1 MNNWLPTFGR
11 VTGPLS
17 FFLVY
22 YLVET
27 TGLAPEGK
35 LMLGLTLWMA
45 IWWITEAVPIAG
57 TALLPLVVLPL
68 LGVLPIKQVSSN
80 YMDPTVLLYMG
91 GFLLAT
97 AIEKWGLHRRI
108 ALNII
113 NLLGTDLRRI
123 VLGFMLATGFLSMWI
138 SNSATALMMLPIG
151 LAVIGQFKNH
161 LGDENGILSTHLAKN
176 ILLGIAYSASIGG
189 MATLIG
195 TPTNN
200 ILRAVVEKLY
210 NYTIDFNEWMLFAF
224 PFTVVLMAIAW
235 FYLVNY
241 SNPLPKKFQL
251 SEAKSVIQEQLFK
264 LGKITFEE
272 KTVLIVFGLVCF
284 AWITRS
290 FLLAPFIPALDDTII
305 ALLGVLLLLLLPSS
319 RKNEENG
326 RILDWKTAEQI
337 PWGVLIL
344 FGGGLALAEGFKET
358 GLADWIG
365 QHLSLI
371 EGVSFFVLLL
381 IIVAAV
387 NFLTEVTSNV
397 ATASML
403 LPILASVAIKLDVH
417 PFGLMVGATLAA
429 SCAFMLPVATPP
441 NAVVFG
447 PGYLKI
453 KDMVK
458 VGLWLNII
466 SIILLTLMVY
476 FILPWLWKIDLQAYP
491 FEGF

>member
-1 MNNWLPTFGR
+1 M
-11 VTGPLS
+11 
-17 FFLVY
+17 
-22 YLVET
+22 
-27 TGLAPEGK
+27 LA
-35 LMLGLTLWMA
+35 LTAWMA
-45 IWWITEAVPIAG
+45 IWWITEALPIAG

-68 LGVLPIKQVSSN
+68 AGVLPIVDIASN
-80 YMDPTVLLYMG
+80 YMDPTVMLYMG

-97 AIEKWGLHRRI
+97 AIEKWNLHQRI

-123 VLGFMLATGFLSMWI
+123 VLGFILATGFLSMWI

-151 LAVIGQFKNH
+151 LAVVSQFKSH
-161 LGDENGILSTHLAKN
+161 LGQGQEKLASHLGKN
-176 ILLGIAYSASIGG
+176 IMLGIAYSASIGG

-210 NYTIDFNEWMLFAF
+210 NYTIDFNEWMLFAL
-224 PFTVVLMAIAW
+224 PFTMILTAICW
-235 FYLVNY
+235 IYLVNFG
-241 SNPLPKKFQL
+241 NPLPKNFKL
-251 SEAKSVIQEQLFK
+251 NEAKSVISNQLNA

-272 KTVLIVFGLVCF
+272 KTVLVVFGTVCF

-290 FLLAPFIPALDDTII
+290 FLLTPLIPELDDTII
-305 ALLGVLLLLLLPSS
+305 ALVGVLFLLLLPSS
-319 RKNEENG
+319 GKNGEKG
-326 RILDWKTAEQI
+326 RILDWNTAEKI

-344 FGGGLALAEGFKET
+344 FGGGLALAQGFKET

-365 QHLSLI
+365 QRLTLI
-371 EGVSFFVLLL
+371 EGVGFFMLLL
-381 IIVAAV
+381 IIIAAV

-403 LPILASVAIKLDVH
+403 LPILASVAIKLDLH
-417 PFGLMVGATLAA
+417 PLGIMVGATLAA

-447 PGYLKI
+447 SGYLKI

-458 VGLWLNII
+458 AGLWLNIL

-476 FILPWLWKIDLQAYP
+476 YVLPWLWNINLEAYP
-491 FEGF
+491 F

>member
-1 MNNWLPTFGR
+1 MNNWFHTLGR
-11 VTGPLS
+11 FAGPLAFILLY
-17 FFLVY
+17 FFVP
-22 YLVET
+22 T
-27 TGLAPEGK
+27 SGLPEEGK
-35 LMLGLTLWMA
+35 IMLGLTLWMA

-57 TALLPLVVLPL
+57 TALLPLIVLPL
-68 LGVLPIKQVSSN
+68 LGIVSIKQVSAN

-176 ILLGIAYSASIGG
+176 ILLGIAYAASIGG

-235 FYLVNY
+235 FYLVNFG
-241 SNPLPKKFQL
+241 NPLPKKFQL
-251 SEAKSVIQEQLFK
+251 SEAKSVIQEQLTK

-284 AWITRS
+284 SWITRS
-290 FLLAPFIPALDDTII
+290 FLLAPLLPALDDTIT
-305 ALLGVLLLLLLPSS
+305 ALIGVLLLLILPSS
-319 RKNEENG
+319 GKSEPKG

-458 VGLWLNII
+458 AGLWLNVI

-476 FILPWLWKIDLQAYP
+476 FILPFLWKIDLEAYP
-491 FEGF
+491 F

>member
-11 VTGPLS
+11 IAGPLA

-22 YLVET
+22 YLADT
-27 TGLAPEGK
+27 PGLAPEGK

-57 TALLPLVVLPL
+57 TALLPLMVLPL
-68 LGVLPIKQVSSN
+68 AGVLNLKQVSNN

-97 AIEKWGLHRRI
+97 SIEKWNLHKRI

-176 ILLGIAYSASIGG
+176 ILLGIAYAASIGG

-200 ILRAVVEKLY
+200 VLRAVVEKLY

-224 PFTVVLMAIAW
+224 PFSVVLLAIAW
-235 FYLVNY
+235 YYLVNFG
-241 SNPLPKKFQL
+241 NPLPKKFNL
-251 SEAKSVIQEQLFK
+251 TEAKSVIQDQIVA
-264 LGKITFEE
+264 LGKISYEE
-272 KTVLIVFGLVCF
+272 KTVLAVFGLVCF
-284 AWITRS
+284 SWITRS
-290 FLLAPFIPALDDTII
+290 FLLAPLLPALDDTII
-305 ALLGVLLLLLLPSS
+305 ALLGVMLLLLLPSS
-319 RKNEENG
+319 GKSEPKG

-358 GLADWIG
+358 GLASWIG

-381 IIVAAV
+381 IIIAAV

-458 VGLWLNII
+458 AGLWLNII

-476 FILPWLWKIDLQAYP
+476 YILPWLWEIDLQKYP
-491 FEGF
+491 F

>member
-1 MNNWLPTFGR
+1 MNNWFHTFGR
-11 VTGPLS
+11 FAGPLAFLLLY
-17 FFLVY
+17 FFVP
-22 YLVET
+22 T
-27 TGLAPEGK
+27 TGLPQEGK
-35 LMLGLTLWMA
+35 FMLGLTLWMA

-57 TALLPLVVLPL
+57 TALLPLIILPL
-68 LGVLPIKQVSSN
+68 LGIVSIKQVSAN

-123 VLGFMLATGFLSMWI
+123 VLGFMVATGFLSMWI

-176 ILLGIAYSASIGG
+176 ILIGIAYAASIGG

-235 FYLVNY
+235 FYLVNFG
-241 SNPLPKKFQL
+241 NPLPKKFQL
-251 SEAKSVIQEQLFK
+251 SEAKSVIQEQMTK

-284 AWITRS
+284 SWITRS
-290 FLLAPFIPALDDTII
+290 FLLAPLLPALDDTII
-305 ALLGVLLLLLLPSS
+305 ALIGVLLLLILPSS
-319 RKNEENG
+319 GKSEPKG

-403 LPILASVAIKLDVH
+403 LPILAAVAIKLDVH

-458 VGLWLNII
+458 AGLWLNII
-466 SIILLTLMVY
+466 SIILLSLMVY

>member
-1 MNNWLPTFGR
+1 MNNWLPNMGR
-11 VTGPLS
+11 IVGPLA
-17 FFLVY
+17 FFLLY
-22 YLVET
+22 YLAET
-27 TGLAPEGK
+27 PGLPPEGK

-45 IWWITEAVPIAG
+45 IWWITDAVPIAG
-57 TALLPLVVLPL
+57 TALLPLIVLPL
-68 LGVLPIKQVSSN
+68 SGVLNLKQVSNN

-97 AIEKWGLHRRI
+97 SIEKWNLHKRI

-176 ILLGIAYSASIGG
+176 ILLGIAYAASIGG

-200 ILRAVVEKLY
+200 VLRAVVEKLY

-224 PFTVVLMAIAW
+224 PFSVVLLAIAW
-235 FYLVNY
+235 YYLVNFG
-241 SNPLPKKFQL
+241 NPLPKKFNL
-251 SEAKSVIQEQLFK
+251 TEAKSVIQDQIVA
-264 LGKITFEE
+264 LGKISYEE
-272 KTVLIVFGLVCF
+272 KTVLAVFGLVCF
-284 AWITRS
+284 SWITRS
-290 FLLAPFIPALDDTII
+290 FLLAPLLPALDDTII
-305 ALLGVLLLLLLPSS
+305 ALLGVMLLLLLPSS
-319 RKNEENG
+319 GKSEPKG

-358 GLADWIG
+358 GLASWIG

-381 IIVAAV
+381 IIIAAV

-458 VGLWLNII
+458 AGLWLNII

-476 FILPWLWKIDLQAYP
+476 YILPWLWNINLEAYP
-491 FEGF
+491 F

>member
-11 VTGPLS
+11 VIGPLS

-35 LMLGLTLWMA
+35 LMLGLTFWMA

-68 LGVLPIKQVSSN
+68 LGVLSIKQVSSN

-176 ILLGIAYSASIGG
+176 ILLGIAYAASIGG

-224 PFTVVLMAIAW
+224 PFTLVLMAIAW
-235 FYLVNY
+235 FYLVNFG
-241 SNPLPKKFQL
+241 NPLPKKFQL

-319 RKNEENG
+319 GKNGENG

-458 VGLWLNII
+458 AGLWLNIL

-476 FILPWLWKIDLQAYP
+476 FILPWLWEINLQKYP
-491 FEGF
+491 F

>member
-1 MNNWLPTFGR
+1 MNNWFHTLGR
-11 VTGPLS
+11 IAGPLAFLLLY
-17 FFLVY
+17 FFVP
-22 YLVET
+22 T
-27 TGLAPEGK
+27 SGLPDEGK

-57 TALLPLVVLPL
+57 TALLPLIILPL
-68 LGVLPIKQVSSN
+68 LGIVSIKQVSAN

-176 ILLGIAYSASIGG
+176 ILLGIAYAASIGG

-235 FYLVNY
+235 FYLVNFG
-241 SNPLPKKFQL
+241 NPLPKKFQL
-251 SEAKSVIQEQLFK
+251 SEAKSVIQEQLTK

-284 AWITRS
+284 SWITRS
-290 FLLAPFIPALDDTII
+290 FLLAPLLPALDDTII
-305 ALLGVLLLLLLPSS
+305 ALIGVLLLLILPSS
-319 RKNEENG
+319 GKSEPKG

-458 VGLWLNII
+458 AGLWLNII
-466 SIILLTLMVY
+466 SIILLSLMVY

-491 FEGF
+491 F

>member
-1 MNNWLPTFGR
+1 MNTWFPNVGR
-11 VTGPLS
+11 LLGPLA
-17 FFLVY
+17 FFLIY
-22 YLVET
+22 YLVDT
-27 TGLAPEGK
+27 PGLAPEGK
-35 LMLGLTLWMA
+35 LMLGLALWMA
-45 IWWITEAVPIAG
+45 IWWITDAVPIAG
-57 TALLPLVVLPL
+57 TALLPLMVLPL
-68 LGVLPIKQVSSN
+68 SGVLNLKQVSNN

-97 AIEKWGLHRRI
+97 SIEKWNLHKRI

-176 ILLGIAYSASIGG
+176 ILLGIAYAASIGG

-200 ILRAVVEKLY
+200 VLRAVVEKLY

-224 PFTVVLMAIAW
+224 PFSVVLLAIAW

-241 SNPLPKKFQL
+241 GNPLPKKFNL
-251 SEAKSVIQEQLFK
+251 TEAKSVIQDQIVS
-264 LGKITFEE
+264 LGKITYEE
-272 KTVLIVFGLVCF
+272 KIVLLVFGLVCF
-284 AWITRS
+284 SWITRS
-290 FLLAPFIPALDDTII
+290 FLLAPLLPALDDTII
-305 ALLGVLLLLLLPSS
+305 ALLGVMLLLLLPSS
-319 RKNEENG
+319 GKTEPKG
-326 RILDWKTAEQI
+326 RILDWNTAEQI

-358 GLADWIG
+358 GLANWIG

-458 VGLWLNII
+458 AGLWLNII

-491 FEGF
+491 F

>member
-1 MNNWLPTFGR
+1 MTNWFHTLGR
-11 VTGPLS
+11 FAGPLA
-17 FFLVY
+17 FLLLYFLVP
-22 YLVET
+22 T
-27 TGLAPEGK
+27 TGLPEEGK
-35 LMLGLTLWMA
+35 IMLGLTLWMA

-57 TALLPLVVLPL
+57 TALLPLIVLPL
-68 LGVLPIKQVSSN
+68 LGIVSIKQVSSN

-235 FYLVNY
+235 FYLVNFG
-241 SNPLPKKFQL
+241 NPLPKKFQL
-251 SEAKSVIQEQLFK
+251 SEAKSVIQEQLTK

-284 AWITRS
+284 SWITRS
-290 FLLAPFIPALDDTII
+290 FLLAPLIPALDDTII
-305 ALLGVLLLLLLPSS
+305 ALIGVLLLLLLPSS
-319 RKNEENG
+319 AKSEAKG

-358 GLADWIG
+358 GLANWIG
-365 QHLSLI
+365 EHLSLI

-403 LPILASVAIKLDVH
+403 LPILAAVAVKLDVH

-447 PGYLKI
+447 SGHLNI

-458 VGLWLNII
+458 AGIWLNII
-466 SIILLTLMVY
+466 SIILLSLMVY
-476 FILPWLWKIDLQAYP
+476 FILPLLWNINLEAYP
-491 FEGF
+491 F

>member
-1 MNNWLPTFGR
+1 MNNWFHTLGR
-11 VTGPLS
+11 FAGPLAFILLY
-17 FFLVY
+17 FFVP
-22 YLVET
+22 T
-27 TGLAPEGK
+27 SGLPEEGK
-35 LMLGLTLWMA
+35 IMLGLTLWMA

-57 TALLPLVVLPL
+57 TALLPLIVLPL
-68 LGVLPIKQVSSN
+68 LGIVSIKQVSAN

-176 ILLGIAYSASIGG
+176 ILLGIAYAASIGG

-235 FYLVNY
+235 FYLVNFG
-241 SNPLPKKFQL
+241 NPLPKKFQL
-251 SEAKSVIQEQLFK
+251 SEAKSVIQEQLTK

-284 AWITRS
+284 SWITRS
-290 FLLAPFIPALDDTII
+290 FLLAPLLPALDDTIT
-305 ALLGVLLLLLLPSS
+305 ALIGVLLLLILPSS
-319 RKNEENG
+319 GKSEPKG

-458 VGLWLNII
+458 AGLWLNVI

-491 FEGF
+491 F

>member
-1 MNNWLPTFGR
+1 
-11 VTGPLS
+11 
-17 FFLVY
+17 
-22 YLVET
+22 
-27 TGLAPEGK
+27 
-35 LMLGLTLWMA
+35 MA
-45 IWWITEAVPIAG
+45 
-57 TALLPLVVLPL
+57 PL
-68 LGVLPIKQVSSN
+68 L
-80 YMDPTVLLYMG
+80 
-91 GFLLAT
+91 
-97 AIEKWGLHRRI
+97 
-108 ALNII
+108 
-113 NLLGTDLRRI
+113 
-123 VLGFMLATGFLSMWI
+123 
-138 SNSATALMMLPIG
+138 
-151 LAVIGQFKNH
+151 
-161 LGDENGILSTHLAKN
+161 
-176 ILLGIAYSASIGG
+176 
-189 MATLIG
+189 
-195 TPTNN
+195 
-200 ILRAVVEKLY
+200 
-210 NYTIDFNEWMLFAF
+210 
-224 PFTVVLMAIAW
+224 
-235 FYLVNY
+235 
-241 SNPLPKKFQL
+241 
-251 SEAKSVIQEQLFK
+251 
-264 LGKITFEE
+264 
-272 KTVLIVFGLVCF
+272 
-284 AWITRS
+284 
-290 FLLAPFIPALDDTII
+290 PALDDTII
-305 ALLGVLLLLLLPSS
+305 ALIGVLLLLVLPSS
-319 RKNEENG
+319 GKNEHKG

-458 VGLWLNII
+458 AGLWLNII

>member
-1 MNNWLPTFGR
+1 MNNWLPTLGR
-11 VTGPLS
+11 FAGPFAFILLY
-17 FFLVY
+17 FF
-22 YLVET
+22 VEAP
-27 TGLAPEGK
+27 GLAPEGK

-45 IWWITEAVPIAG
+45 IWWISEAVPIAG
-57 TALLPLVVLPL
+57 TALLPLIVLPL
-68 LGVLPIKQVSSN
+68 LDVLSIKQVSSN

-151 LAVIGQFKNH
+151 LAVIGQFKHH

-176 ILLGIAYSASIGG
+176 ILLGIAYAASIGG

-235 FYLVNY
+235 FYLVNFG
-241 SNPLPKKFQL
+241 NPLPKKFQL
-251 SEAKSVIQEQLFK
+251 SEAKSVIQEQLTK

-272 KTVLIVFGLVCF
+272 KTVLIVFGIVCF
-284 AWITRS
+284 SWITRS
-290 FLLAPFIPALDDTII
+290 FLLAPLLPALDDTII
-305 ALLGVLLLLLLPSS
+305 ALIGVLLLLVLPSS
-319 RKNEENG
+319 GKNEHKG

-458 VGLWLNII
+458 AGLWLNIL

>member
-11 VTGPLS
+11 IAGPLA
-17 FFLVY
+17 FFLLY
-22 YLVET
+22 YLADT
-27 TGLAPEGK
+27 PGLAPEGK

-68 LGVLPIKQVSSN
+68 LGVLSIKQVSSN

-151 LAVIGQFKNH
+151 LAVIGQFKHH

-176 ILLGIAYSASIGG
+176 ILLGIAYAASIGG

-235 FYLVNY
+235 FYLVNFG
-241 SNPLPKKFQL
+241 NPLPKKFQL
-251 SEAKSVIQEQLFK
+251 SEAKSVIQEQLSK
-264 LGKITFEE
+264 IGKITFEE
-272 KTVLIVFGLVCF
+272 KTVLIVFGIVCF
-284 AWITRS
+284 SWITRS
-290 FLLAPFIPALDDTII
+290 FLLAPLLPALDDTII
-305 ALLGVLLLLLLPSS
+305 ALIGVLLLLVLPSS
-319 RKNEENG
+319 GKNEHKG

-458 VGLWLNII
+458 AGLWLNIL

-476 FILPWLWKIDLQAYP
+476 YILPWLWEINLQKYP
-491 FEGF
+491 F

>member
-1 MNNWLPTFGR
+1 MTNWFHTLGR
-11 VTGPLS
+11 IAGPLAFLLLY
-17 FFLVY
+17 FFVP
-22 YLVET
+22 T
-27 TGLAPEGK
+27 TGLPEEGK
-35 LMLGLTLWMA
+35 MMLGLTLWMA

-68 LGVLPIKQVSSN
+68 LGIVSIKQVSSN

-176 ILLGIAYSASIGG
+176 ILLGIAYAASIGG

-235 FYLVNY
+235 FYLVNFG
-241 SNPLPKKFQL
+241 NPLPKKFQL
-251 SEAKSVIQEQLFK
+251 AEAKSVIQEQLTK

-284 AWITRS
+284 SWITRS
-290 FLLAPFIPALDDTII
+290 FLLAPLIPALDDTII
-305 ALLGVLLLLLLPSS
+305 ALIGVLLLLLLPSS
-319 RKNEENG
+319 GKSEAKG

-358 GLADWIG
+358 GLANWIG
-365 QHLSLI
+365 EHLSLI

-458 VGLWLNII
+458 AGLWLNII
-466 SIILLTLMVY
+466 SIILLSLMVY
-476 FILPWLWKIDLQAYP
+476 FILPFLWNIDLEAYP
-491 FEGF
+491 F

>member
-1 MNNWLPTFGR
+1 MNNWLPNMGR
-11 VTGPLS
+11 IVGPLA
-17 FFLVY
+17 FFLLY
-22 YLVET
+22 YLAET
-27 TGLAPEGK
+27 PGLPPEGK

-45 IWWITEAVPIAG
+45 IWWITDAVPIAG
-57 TALLPLVVLPL
+57 TALLPLMVLPL
-68 LGVLPIKQVSSN
+68 SGVLNLKQVSNN

-97 AIEKWGLHRRI
+97 SIEKWNLHKRI

-176 ILLGIAYSASIGG
+176 ILLGIAYAASIGG

-200 ILRAVVEKLY
+200 VLRAVVEKLY

-224 PFTVVLMAIAW
+224 PFSVVLLAIAW
-235 FYLVNY
+235 YYLVNFG
-241 SNPLPKKFQL
+241 NPLPKKFNL
-251 SEAKSVIQEQLFK
+251 TEAKSVIQGQIVA
-264 LGKITFEE
+264 LGKISYEE
-272 KTVLIVFGLVCF
+272 KTVLAVFGLVCF
-284 AWITRS
+284 SWITRS
-290 FLLAPFIPALDDTII
+290 FLLAPLLPALDDTII
-305 ALLGVLLLLLLPSS
+305 ALLGVMLLLLLPSS
-319 RKNEENG
+319 GKSEPKG

-358 GLADWIG
+358 GLASWIG

-381 IIVAAV
+381 IIIAAV

-458 VGLWLNII
+458 AGLWLNII

-476 FILPWLWKIDLQAYP
+476 YILPWLWNINLEAYP
-491 FEGF
+491 F

>member
-1 MNNWLPTFGR
+1 MNNWFPNVGR
-11 VTGPLS
+11 LLGPLA

-22 YLVET
+22 YLVDT
-27 TGLAPEGK
+27 PGLAPEGK

-45 IWWITEAVPIAG
+45 IWWITDAVPIAG
-57 TALLPLVVLPL
+57 TALLPLMVLPL
-68 LGVLPIKQVSSN
+68 SGVLNLKQVSNN

-97 AIEKWGLHRRI
+97 SIEKWNLHKRI

-176 ILLGIAYSASIGG
+176 ILLGIAYAASIGG

-200 ILRAVVEKLY
+200 VLRAVVEKLY

-224 PFTVVLMAIAW
+224 PFSVVLLAIAW
-235 FYLVNY
+235 FYLVNFG
-241 SNPLPKKFQL
+241 NPLPKKFNL
-251 SEAKSVIQEQLFK
+251 TEAKSVIQDQIVA
-264 LGKITFEE
+264 LGKITYEE

-284 AWITRS
+284 SWITRS
-290 FLLAPFIPALDDTII
+290 FLLEPLLPALDDTII
-305 ALLGVLLLLLLPSS
+305 ALLGVMLLLLLPSS
-319 RKNEENG
+319 GKSEPKG

-358 GLADWIG
+358 GLANWIG

-458 VGLWLNII
+458 AGLWLNII

-491 FEGF
+491 F

>member
-11 VTGPLS
+11 VAGPLA

-22 YLVET
+22 YLADT
-27 TGLAPEGK
+27 PGLAPEGK

-57 TALLPLVVLPL
+57 TALLPLMVLPL
-68 LGVLPIKQVSSN
+68 AGVLNLKQVSNN

-97 AIEKWGLHRRI
+97 SIEKWNLHKRI

-176 ILLGIAYSASIGG
+176 ILLGIAYAASIGG

-200 ILRAVVEKLY
+200 VLRAVVEKLY

-224 PFTVVLMAIAW
+224 PFSVVLLAIAW
-235 FYLVNY
+235 YYLVNFG
-241 SNPLPKKFQL
+241 NPLPKKFNL
-251 SEAKSVIQEQLFK
+251 TEAKSVIQDQIVA
-264 LGKITFEE
+264 LGKISYEE
-272 KTVLIVFGLVCF
+272 KTVLAVFGLVCF
-284 AWITRS
+284 SWITRS
-290 FLLAPFIPALDDTII
+290 FLLAPLLPALDDTII
-305 ALLGVLLLLLLPSS
+305 ALLGVMLLLLLPSS
-319 RKNEENG
+319 GKSEPKG

-344 FGGGLALAEGFKET
+344 FGGGLALAEGYKET
-358 GLADWIG
+358 GLASWIG

-381 IIVAAV
+381 IIIAAV

-458 VGLWLNII
+458 AGLWLNII

-476 FILPWLWKIDLQAYP
+476 YILPWLWEIDLQKYP
-491 FEGF
+491 F

>member
-1 MNNWLPTFGR
+1 MNTWFHR
-11 VTGPLS
+11 VGLYAGPQAFLLLHFFITIPGLS
-17 FFLVY
+17 AHGQ
-22 YLVET
+22 T
-27 TGLAPEGK
+27 MLA
-35 LMLGLTLWMA
+35 LTLWMA
-45 IWWITEAVPIAG
+45 IWWITEAMPIAG

-68 LGVLPIKQVSSN
+68 LDVLPIKMVAVN
-80 YMDPTVLLYMG
+80 YMDPTVMLYMG

-97 AIEKWGLHRRI
+97 AIEKWNLHRRI

-123 VLGFMLATGFLSMWI
+123 VLGFILATGLISMWI

-151 LAVIGQFKNH
+151 LAVVGQFKSH
-161 LGDENGILSTHLAKN
+161 LGENQEKLASHLGKN
-176 ILLGIAYSASIGG
+176 IMLGIAYASSIGG
-189 MATLIG
+189 IATLIG

-210 NYTIDFNEWMLFAF
+210 NYTIDFNEWMLFAL
-224 PFTVVLMAIAW
+224 PFSLILLAICW
-235 FYLVNY
+235 IYLVNFG
-241 SNPLPKKFQL
+241 NPLPRKFQL
-251 SEAKSVIQEQLFK
+251 AEAKSVIGTQLTA
-264 LGKITFEE
+264 LGRISFEE
-272 KTVLIVFGLVCF
+272 KTVLLVFGAVCF

-290 FLLAPFIPALDDTII
+290 FLLAPFLPQLDDTII

-319 RKNEENG
+319 NKKEGSG
-326 RILDWKTAEQI
+326 RILDWNTAEKI

-358 GLADWIG
+358 GLAEWIG
-365 QHLSLI
+365 QRLTLI
-371 EGVSFFVLLL
+371 EGVGFFLLLL
-381 IIVAAV
+381 IIIASV

-403 LPILASVAIKLDVH
+403 LPILASVAIKLDLH
-417 PFGLMVGATLAA
+417 PLGIMVGATLAA

-447 PGYLKI
+447 SGYLKI

-458 VGLWLNII
+458 AGLWLNVL

-476 FILPWLWKIDLQAYP
+476 YILPWLWNIDLEAYP
-491 FEGF
+491 F